1 MIKKEIV
8 CENIRLLHVIDHE
21 ESEILLSELAQ
32 YAIDRHLVVEGYK
45 EAILERE
52 KSFPT
57 GIKAVT
63 GIAIPHADQKY
74 TVEECVVIALLEKP
88 CVFKEMA
95 SNNDVDVSVVFMLIL
110 NNNKQVEAL
119 SRLVKIIQSEKEIQ
133 SIYED
138 DGCKKMYDS
147 FGKYLR

>member
-1 MIKKEIV
+1 MGKNTRLSYSKINEVLEMPNLIEVQKDSYKWFLEEGLKEVFHDISPIK
-8 CENIRLLHVIDHE
+8 DH
-21 ESEILLSELAQ
+21 SG
-32 YAIDRHLVVEGYK
+32 HLVMEFFDYR
-45 EAILERE
+45 LDYN
-52 KSFPT
+52 P
-57 GIKAVT
+57 
-63 GIAIPHADQKY
+63 KY